1 MNINNLVRVKLTEHG
16 IATMIM
22 KNPPAMEY
30 HFDKDTKILETEL
43 WDIMNIFGDQMYLGA
58 KQVFANNNI
67 EIIPE

>member
-16 IATMIM
+16 IANMIM
-22 KNPPAMEY
+22 KNPTAMEY

-58 KQVFANNNI
+58 KQVSADNNI